1 VNLLTDSEGSRWA
14 VMAKGIQNRDARATE
29 DFYLTFQKGLRF
41 LIFRQLGAD
50 GLDDS
55 VHSCFALILDALQ
68 KGQLRE
74 PSRLPAF
81 ATTIVKRH
89 IISRIQERCLR
100 RKSESELDEVEVF
113 AASREPD
120 PEHRAIRN
128 RANQKLAEVLKL
140 MSPRDRDILYRFYV
154 LDQDAEQV
162 CGELGITPNEF
173 RNAKH
178 RAKDRLVRKWHESD
192 KPGIGRLTGRVG
204 SGEPFCIRQAL
215 PS

>member
-1 VNLLTDSEGSRWA
+1 VKLTTDDDRSRWA

-29 DFYLTFQKGLRF
+29 EFYLSFQKGLRF

-68 KGQLRE
+68 QGQLRE

-89 IISRIQERCLR
+89 IIARIQERCFR

-113 AASREPD
+113 AASTEPD
-120 PEHRAIRN
+120 PERRAIRN

-140 MSPRDRDILYRFYV
+140 MSPRDRNILYRFYV

-162 CGELGITPNEF
+162 CGE
-173 RNAKH
+173 
-178 RAKDRLVRKWHESD
+178 
-192 KPGIGRLTGRVG
+192 IGNNL
-204 SGEPFCIRQAL
+204 E
-215 PS
+215 